1 MNKTV
6 IYLMRH
12 GEVENPKQILYG
24 RLPGFRLSENG
35 RKGVEETAQVLKNKG
50 ISVLYTSPLLR
61 ARETG
66 SIVNKYLLLKPKRS
80 RLILESKIL
89 AQGVALSIFKKDI
102 QPHMYEDE
110 YVKKGQESVKSQEDR
125 MTRFLRLIEKRH
137 PNKNILVVSHG
148 DPIIILKAKLLGIPF
163 SWQFKRD
170 NYLLPGQFITIVIK
184 DNRFQI
190 I

>member
-35 RKGVEETAQVLKNKG
+35 KKGIVEAGEKLKNKE

-66 SIVNKYLLLKPKRS
+66 RIVNKYLGLKPKRS
-80 RLILESKIL
+80 SLILESKIL
-89 AQGVALSIFKKDI
+89 AQGVDLTTFKKDI
-102 QPHMYEDE
+102 QPHMYEEE
-110 YVKKGQESVKSQEDR
+110 YVKEGQESVKSQEER
-125 MTRFLRLIEKRH
+125 MIRFVRIITKRH
-137 PNKNILVVSHG
+137 PNKNVLVVSHG

-170 NYLLPGQFITIVIK
+170 NYLLPGQFITIICQDGKYEIK
-184 DNRFQI
+184 
-190 I
+190 